1 MESYPKLR
9 LKGKVR
15 SQRDL
20 SLLFLDLS
28 DLADWLSQFPPDQ
41 TTLDQ
46 FEEEKHNDT
55 I

>member
-1 MESYPKLR
+1 MKSYPKLR

-20 SLLFLDLS
+20 SLLFLDLN

-46 FEEEKHNDT
+46 FKGENNDT